1 MGVRGLRGEERR
13 VENGRW
19 DKVAMSKE
27 DKTTKQVEIG
37 RIWGTNDLSDKRGGA
52 AISIWVW
59 IILRD
64 WGCGRENTRK
74 CLVCERK
81 EGGTSKGDR

>member
-1 MGVRGLRGEERR
+1 MGVRGLRGGERR

-37 RIWGTNDLSDKRGGA
+37 RKGVTNDLSDG
-52 AISIWVW
+52 S
-59 IILRD
+59 
-64 WGCGRENTRK
+64 
-74 CLVCERK
+74 
-81 EGGTSKGDR
+81 S